1 MAKTYSLNDMGVTA
15 DDLIMLDAAGIS
27 FDETDNISEERRD
40 EILSELYK
48 LKQKAKE
55 DTKAPEGKNK
65 EIEPA
70 TAEQIRD
77 MNRRLKNGEHLSA
90 NEVASAVAAGGIV
103 SKDMR
108 AEIKNTV
115 VNFANS
121 ENAGQ
126 EDAGAVA
133 YLLDELNSKHID
145 DQKNKHSVEEY
156 KKQFNDNPEI
166 LEAASK
172 KLEAVNNAPTAA
184 AKTYSK
190 EDLDGMMKA
199 ADVYLKAPDE
209 VDNHEILEKANPKYK
224 ETHTQLFEDQL
235 KEIQG
240 VIKDYGEG
248 KADISPEAAES
259 MQKLIE
265 TYGKEYSKGKIT
277 PDMAYEVTPEAAL
290 ASQRLAFE
298 KPSLAKALEEKNTE
312 KAEIKEEVV
321 QQPEEKT
328 SEEKEEPKY
337 SRDDIRGAHKTA
349 GKDRTVDQWK
359 MLYTQIDHNPELKT
373 DKDREKAKKKLDEEF
388 NRTANKGVK
397 RAFEGEKAK
406 KQGNVAPAFVTN
418 VQSGNQNAENNASV
432 QNGNQNSEN
441 GKTSRVVTE
450 DGLKKT
456 AEAPAGTT
464 AAAKPADK
472 KKKKGLFGRIGDWTK
487 RNWKK
492 LAIGAALLG
501 ATLFGAKSC
510 SNTQTQGNDGGKPKT
525 EIKTQP
531 KQQQDDRVTLPEV
544 KVEGKQTFDLNMAH
558 QYCKRMGYQDNKS
571 EDDAIAKYLLD
582 RGTYE
587 TVSRKVAS
595 HLGIDKLST
604 DEQMAVLATV
614 RGNTPDKAPMIDAI
628 INGTETNVAKIAK
641 SGISKETEKFL
652 VKREN
657 GTIQYKDPEQF
668 TKQTGTQS
676 IEVSKDKIAEKGKTI
691 GYFAAQKLNNHDR

>member
-133 YLLDELNSKHID
+133 YLLDELDGKHID
-145 DQKNKHSVEEY
+145 DQKNRHSVEEY

-248 KADISPEAAES
+248 KADISPEATES

-298 KPSLAKALEEKNTE
+298 KPSLAKALEEKNAE
-312 KAEIKEEVV
+312 KAETKEEVV
-321 QQPEEKT
+321 VEQSKEEK
-328 SEEKEEPKY
+328 EEKEEPKY

-397 RAFEGEKAK
+397 KAFEEEKAK
-406 KQGNVAPAFVTN
+406 EQEQSKVTPAFVAN
-418 VQSGNQNAENNASV
+418 DQSENR
-432 QNGNQNSEN
+432 NSEKGTPDHTNTPVNKDVN
-441 GKTSRVVTE
+441 GPA
-450 DGLKKT
+450 KT

-492 LAIGAALLG
+492 VAIGAALL
-501 ATLFGAKSC
+501 ATTLFGAKSC
-510 SNTQTQGNDGGKPKT
+510 SNQNQGNDGGKPKT

-531 KQQQDDRVTLPEV
+531 NKQQQGDRVTLPEIT
-544 KVEGKQTFDLNMAH
+544 VEGKQTFDLNMAH

-628 INGTETNVAKIAK
+628 IKGTETNVAKIAK